1 MARITFAKNQPIQ
14 SLSGNLGPISFR
26 TRNGQTFMFTTPDP
40 VLPKNPTRQQ
50 RAQYRQRKIVDY
62 CVKMIQSQIHDIQQA
77 LAMRNTIHERIKR
90 LYKRLSPTIKAPT
103 KLQRA
108 ILTEYAQKFCRS
120 ETVHERTYIGTST
133 VLKRD

>member
-90 LYKRLSPTIKAPT
+90 LYKRLSPTIKATT

-120 ETVHERTYIGTST
+120 ETVHQRTYIGTST